1 MKAKTLFFSL
11 QMMLEPS
18 FDGDNG
24 RTGDV
29 AQSGRSNIY
38 RSRLYRTPILQSL
51 SRLGGQAIV
60 GDEIR
65 QHTGRH
71 SAAKHICTTSIVK
84 HEVHSKSAMPHITK
98 YWLQVSALVAFVFFV
113 ITAFVPFIGRVQITV
128 LPLKAPDKGSFQAS
142 KHNVWQDLSKDE
154 AQELTKFLFEKSEL
168 NLTEASNA
176 TRYATLS

>member
-1 MKAKTLFFSL
+1 
-11 QMMLEPS
+11 
-18 FDGDNG
+18 
-24 RTGDV
+24 
-29 AQSGRSNIY
+29 
-38 RSRLYRTPILQSL
+38 
-51 SRLGGQAIV
+51 
-60 GDEIR
+60 
-65 QHTGRH
+65 
-71 SAAKHICTTSIVK
+71 
-84 HEVHSKSAMPHITK
+84 MPHITK

-128 LPLKAPDKGSFQAS
+128 LPLKAPDKGSFQAF